1 MDGLYLII
9 ILVLVVGFGVA
20 FYLFYRYHD
29 RQMKHEIRRAQKSE
43 QLKSVFLGNA
53 SNALRSP
60 LNAIKGYCDLII
72 EDKSNT
78 MQPEQVRE
86 MVSHIDSNTQQLL
99 TFISHLL
106 DLTKYEGSELYSTRV
121 EVNLAELM
129 ASYVREIQYTSKHR
143 FPVHLKS
150 GLSPHC
156 KVFLDTNIMHQLM
169 MHLLTNATTHTT
181 QGDVTVSY
189 SDERKGLKIVIC
201 YVGNGEAELIGDDI
215 YSFLQ
220 REDALTQG
228 NDVSGLGLAISR
240 AIIDSLDGDLDI
252 DTHSGRKTIVT
263 VWFPCKMTNKHK

>member
-60 LNAIKGYCDLII
+60 LNAIQGYCDLIL
-72 EDKSNT
+72 EDKSNA

-86 MVSHIDSNTQQLL
+86 MVSNINTNTQQLL

-143 FPVHLKS
+143 FPVRLKS
-150 GLSPHC
+150 DLSPHC
-156 KVFLDTNIMHQLM
+156 KAFLDTNIMHQLM
-169 MHLLTNATTHTT
+169 MHLLTNATTHAT
-181 QGDVTVSY
+181 QGDITVNY
-189 SDERKGLKIVIC
+189 TDERKGLKVVIG
-201 YVGNGEAELIGDDI
+201 YVGNGEAELLGNDI
-215 YSFLQ
+215 YAFLQ
-220 REDALTQG
+220 REDALTQSH
-228 NDVSGLGLAISR
+228 DVSGLGLAISR
-240 AIIDSLDGDLDI
+240 AIVDSLDGDLDI
-252 DTHSGRKTIVT
+252 DTHSGMKTVVNLWLPCRMSNRRK
-263 VWFPCKMTNKHK
+263 